1 MKHLF
6 LATAGAALL
15 VACNGAESDRADSGA
30 QSADGAS
37 VATNDAAQN
46 MATTPDAAADIP
58 TDAAAYAA
66 KAGASDMFE
75 LESSKAAMAKSNNA
89 EVDKFAQM
97 MIDHHTQSTAKV
109 KDAAAKSNVQLA
121 PPKLEPMQQQMLDEI
136 KNANA
141 ESVDAIYLRHQRT
154 AHDAALK
161 LHQGFAANGNDTE
174 FKRVA
179 GEIAPVVERH
189 IAELGKIKTTD

>member
-6 LATAGAALL
+6 LATASAALL
-15 VACNGAESDRADSGA
+15 AACNGAESDRTDTGA
-30 QSADGAS
+30 QSADGAD

-46 MATTPDAAADIP
+46 TAATADTAADVP

-75 LESSKAAMAKSNNA
+75 IESSKAAMAKSNNA

-97 MIDHHTQSTAKV
+97 MVDHHTQSTAKV
-109 KDAAAKSNVQLA
+109 KAAAAKSNVTLT

-136 KNANA
+136 NNASA
-141 ESVDAIYLRHQRT
+141 DTVDAIYLRHQRT

-189 IAELGKIKTTD
+189 IAELGKIKATD